1 MNRAILWKGGGYL
14 ISSVSVL
21 LLGLVAWDGA
31 KEHPLLV
38 AALIGGMATSV
49 MGMGMRFL
57 AFLNGQKAK
66 DENSRRIERL
76 EAAVAGK
83 TERSA
88 A

>member
-1 MNRAILWKGGGYL
+1 MNKAIFWKGGGYL

-31 KEHPLLV
+31 KDHPPLV
-38 AALIGGMATSV
+38 AALIGGMAASII
-49 MGMGMRFL
+49 GMAMRWR

-66 DENSRRIERL
+66 EENSRRIDRV
-76 EAAVAGK
+76 EAVTNAA
-83 TERSA
+83 ERSA